1 MSRVAPILGL
11 LLSAHA
17 FPLMAQSAPGGT
29 IQVVAD
35 GAVGQPGSAAYPSD
49 ARLSTVAVAARVDPE
64 AYILGAAWLQPAL
77 QRDQLRLRAGIVY
90 ELGAIRRQALAADNT
105 ALAGA
110 GASFQAWISA
120 RPITGR
126 RTGAALDPS
135 RLEATPAEDWPVHEG
150 DTLFYPRRPVGIR
163 VVGAVEKACR
173 LPHVPLQDARRYLA
187 ACPASAAA
195 DPDQIYIVQP
205 DGAVFAQNIAL
216 WNRDAPRPLAPGAW
230 IYVPFDRHAIAGAA
244 DETFNRDVADFI
256 ATQLL
261 SDEGW
266 R

>member
-1 MSRVAPILGL
+1 MNRAARLLGL
-11 LLSAHA
+11 LLCAHA
-17 FPLMAQSAPGGT
+17 LPSWAQTPPAGT
-29 IQVVAD
+29 IQVGSD
-35 GAVGQPGSAAYPSD
+35 GAVAQPGKAAYASG
-49 ARLSTVAVAARVDPE
+49 ARLSNVTVAAHVEPD
-64 AYILGAAWLQPAL
+64 AYLLGAAWLQPAL

-90 ELGAIRRQALAADNT
+90 ELGAIRRQALANGDMPLGETSA
-105 ALAGA
+105 A
-110 GASFQAWISA
+110 FQAWISA
-120 RPITGR
+120 RPVTGR
-126 RTGAALDPS
+126 RTGVTLDPS
-135 RLEATPAEDWPVHEG
+135 RLEVTPAEDWPVHDG
-150 DTLFYPRRPVGIR
+150 DTVFYPRRPMDIR
-163 VVGAVEKACR
+163 VVGAVDTACR

-187 ACPASAAA
+187 TCPASAAA
-195 DPDQIYIVQP
+195 DPDLIYVVQP

-216 WNRDAPRPLAPGAW
+216 WNRDLPRPLAPGAW

>member
-1 MSRVAPILGL
+1 MNRTSRLFGL
-11 LLSAHA
+11 LLCAHA
-17 FPLMAQSAPGGT
+17 LPLMAQTAT
-29 IQVVAD
+29 IQVTAE
-35 GAVGQPGSAAYPSD
+35 GAVGQAGSATYPSD
-49 ARLSTVAVAARVDPE
+49 ARLSAVAEAARVDPE

-77 QRDQLRLRAGIVY
+77 QRDQLRLRAGIDY
-90 ELGAIRRQALAADNT
+90 ELGAIRRQALGGGNMPLAETAAT
-105 ALAGA
+105 
-110 GASFQAWISA
+110 FQAWVSA

-126 RTGAALDPS
+126 RIGVALDPA
-135 RLEATPAEDWPVHEG
+135 RLAVTPTEDWPVHAG
-150 DTLFYPRRPVGIR
+150 DTLFYPRRPVDIR
-163 VVGAVEKACR
+163 VVGAVDKPCR
-173 LPHVPLQDARRYLA
+173 LPHVPLQDARRYLDS
-187 ACPASAAA
+187 CHASAAA
-195 DPDQIYIVQP
+195 DPDLIYVVQP

-216 WNRDAPRPLAPGAW
+216 WNRDTPRPLAPGAW